1 MCHVS
6 AMFDT
11 HSRGVLGL
19 GVAHGSS
26 DAGFEMLGRTLM
38 GGMFACWVRKSW
50 SVMFKSAKLLS
61 RCHSWASS
69 SEMGE
74 VSEAMVY
81 GWYGS
86 GGKFAGGPKSH
97 RKVRSYLKKLRLLT
111 SWPGYLTTFSP
122 PRREYSSV
130 RATLQSKPEARYLPG
145 KTKVIN

>member
-1 MCHVS
+1 MCCVS

-11 HSRGVLGL
+11 HLRRVSWM
-19 GVAHGSS
+19 GVARGSL
-26 DAGFEMLGRTLM
+26 DAGFETLGRTLT

-61 RCHSWASS
+61 RRCSLASS
-69 SEMGE
+69 LEMGE

-97 RKVRSYLKKLRLLT
+97 RKV
-111 SWPGYLTTFSP
+111 
-122 PRREYSSV
+122 
-130 RATLQSKPEARYLPG
+130 
-145 KTKVIN
+145 

>member
-6 AMFDT
+6 AVLKT
-11 HSRGVLGL
+11 CSRRVSGM
-19 GVAHGSS
+19 GVARGSS
-26 DAGFEMLGRTLM
+26 DAGLEMLGRTLM
-38 GGMFACWVRKSW
+38 GCMFACWARKSW
-50 SVMFKSAKLLS
+50 RVMFKSAKLLS
-61 RCHSWASS
+61 RHRSLASS

-86 GGKFAGGPKSH
+86 GGKFAGGPKSD
-97 RKVRSYLKKLRLLT
+97 RKVRSYPEKLRLLT

-130 RATLQSKPEARYLPG
+130 RATL
-145 KTKVIN
+145 